1 MVRSREQ
8 MIEDIQNQVDSGV
21 ELGTAITDNI
31 RKPIMNKPEYK
42 ARTNKK
48 F

>member
-1 MVRSREQ
+1 MLRSREQ
-8 MIEDIQNQVDSGV
+8 MVSDIQNLVENGT
-21 ELGTAITDNI
+21 ELGVAITDNI

-42 ARTNKK
+42 ARANKQ